1 MITVE
6 NKVNGLNEL
15 SKRYGYQITQ
25 TATATRSYVWNARRR
40 FR

>member
-6 NKVNGLNEL
+6 NKVNGFNEL
-15 SKRYGYQITQ
+15 SKRYGYQIAQ
-25 TATATRSYVWNARRR
+25 TAVATKSFVWNARRR